1 MILLFIVNVP
11 AESRTRRLP
20 FCMYDLSG
28 KRIPDYSYDTTHHDA
43 HFFSGGWGGG
53 LGGRANAHSMS
64 NLLLVTHFDS
74 NKFFQLNMPF
84 SCGTYTVCFLFQSRC
99 LT

>member
-43 HFFSGGWGGG
+43 HFFSGGGGVAAWE
-53 LGGRANAHSMS
+53 GGAMS
-64 NLLLVTHFDS
+64 IPCPIF
-74 NKFFQLNMPF
+74 
-84 SCGTYTVCFLFQSRC
+84 YW
-99 LT
+99 